1 MKSHSTAHHLGKRT
15 FVRHAMAAALAAASW
30 CLPTA
35 SWAQNP
41 IVIKFSHVAAADT
54 PKGQSAEFFKKRA
67 EERTKG
73 RVKVEVYANSILYKD
88 KEELEALQ
96 LGSVQMLAPVAGKF
110 GPAGVKE
117 FEVFDLP
124 YIFPDDDALHRVTR
138 GPIGASLLKKLE
150 PRHMVGLAY
159 WDAGFRVL
167 SSNKPIRSPDEAK
180 GQKIRINASKVNQS
194 IMRSIGALPQTMA
207 FSEVYQA
214 LQTGVVDGADGNLP
228 NLYTQKQ
235 YEVQKHV
242 TMTNHTYSGYVVVV
256 NKPFWDKLP
265 ADIRT
270 ELKAAMDE
278 ATAYNDKVTNEDN
291 TRAMAAIKASGK
303 TQIHEPTAAEKA
315 AWMKAMLPVQDD
327 MADRVGKDLVE
338 AIRKEAQAK

>member
-1 MKSHSTAHHLGKRT
+1 MTKTILHRYAT
-15 FVRHAMAAALAAASW
+15 HAFTSVITIAALT
-30 CLPTA
+30 LPIGA
-35 SWAQNP
+35 FAQAP

-54 PKGQSAEFFKKRA
+54 PKGQAAEFFKKRA
-67 EERTKG
+67 EELTKG
-73 RVKVEVYANSILYKD
+73 KVKVEIYANSTLYKD

-96 LGSVQMLAPVAGKF
+96 MGSVQMLAPVAGKF

-117 FEVFDLP
+117 FEAFDLP
-124 YIFPDDDALHRVTR
+124 YIFPDENALHRVTR

-150 PRHMVGLAY
+150 PRNMVGLSY

-167 SSNKPIRSPDEAK
+167 SSNKPIRSPEEAK

-242 TMTNHTYSGYVVVV
+242 TMTNHTYSGYVVVT
-256 NKPFWDKLP
+256 NKPFWEKLP
-265 ADIRT
+265 ADIRGQLST
-270 ELKAAMDE
+270 AMKD
-278 ATAYNDKVTNEDN
+278 ATDFNDKVTEEDN
-291 TRAMAAIKASGK
+291 AKAMAAIKASGK
-303 TQIHEPTAAEKA
+303 TQIHVPSEAEKSV
-315 AWMKAMLPVQDD
+315 WIKAMLPVQDE
-327 MADRVGKDLVE
+327 MSDRIGKELIE
-338 AIRKEAQAK
+338 AIRKESVAK

>member
-1 MKSHSTAHHLGKRT
+1 MKTLHCI
-15 FVRHAMAAALAAASW
+15 AAAIGIAFAAS
-30 CLPTA
+30 A
-35 SWAQNP
+35 GAQDP

-54 PKGQSAEFFKKRA
+54 PKGQAAAFFKKRA

-73 RVKVEVYANSILYKD
+73 RVKVEVYANSTLYKD

-96 LGSVQMLAPVAGKF
+96 LGAVQMLAPVAGKF

-124 YIFPDDDALHRVTR
+124 YMFPDTEALHRVTR

-150 PRHMVGLAY
+150 ARNIVGLSY

-167 SSNKPIRSPDEAK
+167 SSNKPIRTPEEAK
-180 GQKIRINASKVNQS
+180 GQKIRINSSKVNQA

-207 FSEVYQA
+207 FSEVYTA

-235 YEVQKHV
+235 YEVQKYV

-270 ELKAAMDE
+270 ELQAAMKD
-278 ATAYNDKVTNEDN
+278 ATELNDKVTEEDN
-291 TRAMAAIKASGK
+291 DKAMAAIKTSGK
-303 TQIHEPTAAEKA
+303 TEIHVPTPQEKA
-315 AWMKAMLPVQDD
+315 LWVKAMSPVQEE
-327 MADRVGKDLVE
+327 MAARVGADLVA
-338 AIRKEAQAK
+338 AIRKTTSGK